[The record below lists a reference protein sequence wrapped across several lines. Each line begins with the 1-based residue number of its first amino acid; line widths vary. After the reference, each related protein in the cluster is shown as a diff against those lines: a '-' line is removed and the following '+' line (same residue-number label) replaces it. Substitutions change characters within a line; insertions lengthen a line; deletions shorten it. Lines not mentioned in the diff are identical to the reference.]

1 MTSKLWSA
9 GALALVTALASWAVP
24 GVGHAVEAIVTGE
37 RVVPAT
43 ELGQDVVVRNVRVH
57 DGLVSGTVVNRSGK
71 VLRDVKLVIRHLWL
85 WNNEFH
91 PGTDDPSRVDYY
103 TLHNEVP
110 PAGQVDFS
118 YRLSSPLPEGPGGRF
133 DTQVQVASVVEVTPG
148 AGTGGPSPTSGT
160 RAIPPD
166 E

>member
-1 MTSKLWSA
+1 MTSKPWLTGA
-9 GALALVTALASWAVP
+9 MALAAVLATWAAP
-24 GVGHAVEAIVTGE
+24 GVGRAVEAIVTGE
-37 RVVPAT
+37 KIVPAT
-43 ELGQDVVVRNVRVH
+43 ELGQDVVVRDVRVH

-71 VLRDVKLVIRHLWL
+71 TLRDVQLVIRHLWL

-103 TLHNEVP
+103 TVHNEIP
-110 PAGQVDFS
+110 PGGQLDFS

-148 AGTGGPSPTSGT
+148 TATGGTPSPAGTRTAPL
-160 RAIPPD
+160 D